1 MNIIIEKTIYIIYL
15 ILWLLMFFCGI
26 TMTVLVFIY
35 TKDAVFWLA
44 LPFALEWSL
53 QSFKLLYELF
63 AKNCRYSDCLL
74 NTISWC
80 WFIYK
85 ILNSLFLTAT
95 LYSIIIS
102 ATICDFFHLGNTTIY
117 IIICTM
123 FACIFTT
130 ISSSPYFIRKAK
142 STQKTMKRNIE
153 ADANR
158 IFILIAYMMFLIV
171 TCIQT
176 DAIMSNIEIVSYCFL
191 IYLAFDRL
199 YATIISN
206 LPIYKET
213 FDWMKKDTEDW
224 LKKHNKDY
232 LKKKCH

>member
-1 MNIIIEKTIYIIYL
+1 
-15 ILWLLMFFCGI
+15 
-26 TMTVLVFIY
+26 
-35 TKDAVFWLA
+35 
-44 LPFALEWSL
+44 
-53 QSFKLLYELF
+53 
-63 AKNCRYSDCLL
+63 
-74 NTISWC
+74 
-80 WFIYK
+80 
-85 ILNSLFLTAT
+85 
-95 LYSIIIS
+95 
-102 ATICDFFHLGNTTIY
+102 
-117 IIICTM
+117 M

-176 DAIMSNIEIVSYCFL
+176 NAIMSNIEIVSYCFL
-191 IYLAFDRL
+191 INLAFDRL

-206 LPIYKET
+206 LPTYKET
-213 FDWMKKDTEDW
+213 FDWMKEDTEDW

-232 LKKKCH
+232 LKRNAIDIKL